1 MPKPILRLLTSMM
14 FFVVA
19 FADVNPPLRELSH
32 LTANFSFKTTKALS
46 LYEEPILEQ
55 PQIKILEGQRL
66 DVSEL
71 KWSEG
76 TYWGKTPGGWAPL
89 LEPDQD
95 KFNVEMDPDRPRSDR
110 FKSALGKDLT
120 TLVLQHAM
128 NRTEAFRTLV
138 PDETLIH
145 LFVDHEKMFEPAT
158 TTCMLGNAPLW
169 IYKPNLKQI
178 MQIEGE
184 KMRYPYPCDRCSD
197 GCYNAKNID
206 GKCNLCEKK
215 WVGCS
220 RGQKYKRRGGKCHR
234 LTSGRPNP
242 HTTREECDLSLDCF
256 WFGDPL
262 KEDKWQ
268 QHCECKYCE
277 GTGESHVLR
286 HQFNCTQ
293 CKGRGSVFGDKKT
306 YRCENLAPFQAF
318 VDFCCD
324 VCGTKDIEKGD
335 WMMSCRKCGWDMC
348 LDCKKKDDATRARP
362 CICTLDDSKTPVF
375 KRGRYTLTMG
385 LGLFKVNKDISPNTD
400 FLSAL
405 SLTRNGQPC
414 NCRHGKLYRR
424 NGFLPLA
431 EDSSC
436 NQCRG
441 TGEVK
446 PAVEEKIR
454 LLAGKCSK
462 GHKDH
467 TTEKKCN
474 GVSPCPD
481 CILKDGTRIEQWMFC
496 ERCDASGTIPDGS
509 GTIHECEWVRNH
521 IDVTDTKKGVT
532 GSIWGKTAGGWAKL
546 YDGKTHQLTVTNAL
560 NAKNDCTK
568 CLVPCECYRGLFDE
582 KDMKVPDWCKQNGN
596 KCLLGKC
603 TGNGQLRTGVV
614 AEPYRDACAR
624 CTACHGSRMGCA
636 EMETETQRQV
646 DDRLKDKPVDE
657 WTYKDFGSFVYGFQT
672 LDRDIKPRVTWVGYL
687 VGNILKDSIEGDALV
702 ECLTGED
709 MYGDEFDMPDRPGLL
724 RDRLDLESKWPQKVT
739 QGLEVSDNFWS
750 ELFVTLYNIYK
761 SQNDESWTPKTWKEL
776 CACAEVNDDL

>member
-1 MPKPILRLLTSMM
+1 M
-14 FFVVA
+14 
-19 FADVNPPLRELSH
+19 
-32 LTANFSFKTTKALS
+32 
-46 LYEEPILEQ
+46 
-55 PQIKILEGQRL
+55 G
-66 DVSEL
+66 
-71 KWSEG
+71 
-76 TYWGKTPGGWAPL
+76 
-89 LEPDQD
+89 
-95 KFNVEMDPDRPRSDR
+95 
-110 FKSALGKDLT
+110 
-120 TLVLQHAM
+120 
-128 NRTEAFRTLV
+128 
-138 PDETLIH
+138 
-145 LFVDHEKMFEPAT
+145 
-158 TTCMLGNAPLW
+158 
-169 IYKPNLKQI
+169 
-178 MQIEGE
+178 
-184 KMRYPYPCDRCSD
+184 
-197 GCYNAKNID
+197 
-206 GKCNLCEKK
+206 
-215 WVGCS
+215 
-220 RGQKYKRRGGKCHR
+220 
-234 LTSGRPNP
+234 
-242 HTTREECDLSLDCF
+242 
-256 WFGDPL
+256 
-262 KEDKWQ
+262 

-277 GTGESHVLR
+277 GTGESHVFR

-546 YDGKTHQLTVTNAL
+546 YDGKTHQVTVTNAL

-596 KCLLGKC
+596 ECLLGKC

-624 CTACHGSRMGCA
+624 CTACYGSRLGCA
-636 EMETETQRQV
+636 EMDSETQRQV
-646 DDRLKDKPVDE
+646 DDRLEDKPVDE
-657 WTYKDFGSFVYGFQT
+657 WKYNDVASFVYGFQVR
-672 LDRDIKPRVTWVGYL
+672 DRDIKPRVTWVGYL
-687 VGNILKDSIEGDALV
+687 VGTILENGIDGDKLV
-702 ECLTGED
+702 ETLQGED
-709 MYGDEFDMPDRPGLL
+709 FMGDFCAMSKRPKLL
-724 RDRLDLESKWPQKVT
+724 RDILDLDDQWPP
-739 QGLEVSDNFWS
+739 QGLKIRDNFWS
-750 ELFVTLYNIYK
+750 ELFVTFYNVYK
-761 SQNDESWTPKTWKEL
+761 RQPSQDGESWTPKKFEEL
-776 CACAEVNDDL
+776 LCRGCKGTGKVVGDDNDQCPDCNGAGEDEDGECETCDGTGFERDNCDICEGAMGCRAFP